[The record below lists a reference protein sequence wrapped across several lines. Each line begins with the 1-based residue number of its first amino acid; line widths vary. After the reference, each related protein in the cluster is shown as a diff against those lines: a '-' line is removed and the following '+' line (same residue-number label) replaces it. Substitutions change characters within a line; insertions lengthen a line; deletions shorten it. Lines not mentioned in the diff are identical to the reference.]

1 MNNNPPIRE
10 QVDTGWTPSW
20 ANWFQQVFDCLRWTR
35 SFAATTTLD
44 FSSVPAQ
51 SQSSLSFSVQGA
63 RVGDAA
69 LLTASVD
76 VPGLVFS
83 ATISANNIISVTAK
97 NFTAAAVDAP
107 AVSFRLIVLQ
117 T

>member
-1 MNNNPPIRE
+1 MNNTPPIRE

-20 ANWFQQVFDCLRWTR
+20 ANWFQQVFECLRWTR
-35 SFAATTTLD
+35 SFAATTTLN

-51 SQSSLSFSVQGA
+51 SQLSLSFSLQGA

-69 LLTASVD
+69 LLTPSTD
-76 VPGLVFS
+76 VPGLIFS
-83 ATISANNIISVTAK
+83 AAITANNTISVTAK
-97 NFTAAAVDAP
+97 NLTAAVVNAP